1 MSVINRLPIG
11 GGASYS
17 GAAGLNIFTQMNE
30 PEKKDGIWIQ
40 TNNQY
45 EHILINQ
52 QYYNNENGVWSE
64 LPNINWVSDA
74 VSYNNNIYQFA
85 NNYCYKYN
93 NGWVQLTNSPCIVNK
108 AVVHNGNIYIFSRD
122 NTSKCYIF
130 NGNIYTAIIDAPVT
144 IGGPILSYGGSI
156 HAFQCTNRYYYKYNG
171 ISWTQ
176 MFQIDYGA
184 DINAMTAVVF
194 GGYMHVYKL
203 FFANENYSKVH
214 LIIDNVGN
222 KWNGDTNNIP
232 DDSHASTQMCVYNN
246 EVHSL
251 VYDYDGAKH
260 YKSSDLINWQLVD
273 TLPSKFVGVSK
284 ILVNNGDIHA
294 FMTHNYG
301 EYFHVQYQAPEK
313 IYSSNTLIINRGN
326 SNSGAYLTA
335 INDNSEVIKG
345 NNNRFVSGFD
355 DCFYFADS
363 AFDWN
368 APMYYGDGSRW
379 IKFKN

>member
-1 MSVINRLPIG
+1 
-11 GGASYS
+11 
-17 GAAGLNIFTQMNE
+17 MNE

-64 LPNINWVSDA
+64 LPNINWVKDA
-74 VSYNNNIYQFA
+74 VSYNNSIYQFT

-108 AVVHNGNIYIFSRD
+108 AVVHNGNIYIFSE
-122 NTSKCYIF
+122 NNPSKCYIF

-156 HAFQCTNRYYYKYNG
+156 HAFQCTDRYYYKYNG
-171 ISWTQ
+171 VSWTQ
-176 MFQIDYGA
+176 MFQIDYA
-184 DINAMTAVVF
+184 PYSNIMTAVVF

-203 FFANENYSKVH
+203 FGVSANYYKVH
-214 LIIDNVGN
+214 LIIDNAGN
-222 KWNGDTNNIP
+222 KWDGATNDIP
-232 DDSHASTQMCVYNN
+232 ENASRRADMCVYNN
-246 EVHSL
+246 EVHLL
-251 VYDYDGAKH
+251 VYDDGGAKH

-273 TLPSKFVGVSK
+273 TLPSKFVGVFK
-284 ILVNNGDIHA
+284 ILVHNGDIHA
-294 FMTHNYG
+294 FMMHNFD

-326 SNSGAYLTA
+326 SNFGAYLTA
-335 INDNSEVIKG
+335 INDNSEIIKG

>member
-1 MSVINRLPIG
+1 
-11 GGASYS
+11 
-17 GAAGLNIFTQMNE
+17 
-30 PEKKDGIWIQ
+30 
-40 TNNQY
+40 
-45 EHILINQ
+45 
-52 QYYNNENGVWSE
+52 
-64 LPNINWVSDA
+64 
-74 VSYNNNIYQFA
+74 
-85 NNYCYKYN
+85 
-93 NGWVQLTNSPCIVNK
+93 
-108 AVVHNGNIYIFSRD
+108 
-122 NTSKCYIF
+122 
-130 NGNIYTAIIDAPVT
+130 
-144 IGGPILSYGGSI
+144 
-156 HAFQCTNRYYYKYNG
+156 
-171 ISWTQ
+171 

-184 DINAMTAVVF
+184 DVNVMTAVVF

-203 FFANENYSKVH
+203 FFANENYNKIH
-214 LIIDNVGN
+214 LIIDNAGN
-222 KWNGDTNNIP
+222 KWNGDTNDIP
-232 DDSHASTQMCVYNN
+232 DDSYASTEMCVYNN

-251 VYDYDGAKH
+251 IYNSRGGAKH

-294 FMTHNYG
+294 FMTRNLG

-326 SNSGAYLTA
+326 SNFGAYLTA
-335 INDNSEVIKG
+335 INDNSEIIKG